1 MSKPDYYQTLGVER
15 GADKNT
21 IKRSYRRLAMK
32 YHPDRNAGD
41 KTSEEKF
48 KQVQEAYDMLS
59 DSEKR
64 EAYDRFGH
72 NAFDGA
78 GAGAA
83 GGGADFSNVFND
95 LFSDFFGGAAGSRGQ
110 SQARQRVLAIQ
121 LSFSESITGCQKE
134 LKINEPVPCDGC
146 GGNGIEPGSKPQEC
160 PTCRGAGQMRVN
172 RGFFTLQQTCNDCG
186 GAGKIITSPCKR
198 CNGRGNQKSSRTVTV
213 KIPAGIQDGETIRLN
228 INGTQNAQY
237 YLRTQVAPHPL
248 FERDGDNLHISIPV
262 SIVVAYSIFWLGI
275 SSYESYRY

>member
-110 SQARQRVLAIQ
+110 SQARRPLPRSIAIGLIRANPQ
-121 LSFSESITGCQKE
+121 PKNGIRNNSFFNTIT
-134 LKINEPVPCDGC
+134 C
-146 GGNGIEPGSKPQEC
+146 GG
-160 PTCRGAGQMRVN
+160 
-172 RGFFTLQQTCNDCG
+172 
-186 GAGKIITSPCKR
+186 KI
-198 CNGRGNQKSSRTVTV
+198 
-213 KIPAGIQDGETIRLN
+213 A
-228 INGTQNAQY
+228 
-237 YLRTQVAPHPL
+237 
-248 FERDGDNLHISIPV
+248 
-262 SIVVAYSIFWLGI
+262 W
-275 SSYESYRY
+275 